1 MLRKDPVRDK
11 AAKRLA
17 HRAASLALGGL
28 AWERSGVPIAAP
40 ERYDARVVDRKYGE
54 LQIVHLSPSRV

>member
-1 MLRKDPVRDK
+1 MRDN

-28 AWERSGVPIAAP
+28 AWERSGVPLAAP
-40 ERYDARVVDRKYGE
+40 ERYDARMVDRKYGE
-54 LQIVHLSPSRV
+54 LPIVHLSPSRV